1 LSQNSQVNDDLRVLK
16 DQVKTLKVEIQDNKE
31 LIDKAIKLAN
41 DPNKV
46 KEIEY

>member
-1 LSQNSQVNDDLRVLK
+1 MNDEIRVLK

-31 LIDKAIKLAN
+31 MIDKAIKLSN

-46 KEIEY
+46 KEIESEI